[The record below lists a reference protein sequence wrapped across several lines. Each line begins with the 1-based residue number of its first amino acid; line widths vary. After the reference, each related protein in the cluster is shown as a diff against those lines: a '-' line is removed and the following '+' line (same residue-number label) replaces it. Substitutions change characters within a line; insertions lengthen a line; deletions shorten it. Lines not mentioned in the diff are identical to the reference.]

1 MDGLHIVANLYRCSG
16 DARYLTDAAAL
27 RRISLDS
34 IEKAGLTILGDL
46 FHSFDGGGG
55 TTGCVVLAESHV
67 AVHTWPEL
75 NSVTLDVYVCNYT
88 RDNGDRARAVVDE
101 LVALFKPEDVVR
113 HEVPRDRQ
121 YMYEHLNGDFGFF
134 IRSSK
139 RLGAWKTKFQDLEI
153 HESPQFGKLFRL
165 DGCFM
170 TSEKEEFVYHECMTH
185 PAATAHPAPKKALI
199 IGGGDGG
206 AAEELLKHPALE
218 SVTMVELDGDV
229 IDIAKEH
236 FQIIHRGVFDD
247 PRLKLI
253 VDDGMKFIAETE
265 ERFDLIVLDLPDPI
279 GPATALYEEPF
290 FRDCRRALAPGGAV
304 TLHIG
309 PPWSKPDRVRAHAER
324 LANVFPIVRPFSVY
338 IPLYGT
344 LYAMAVCSDTLDP
357 LAVSAAEV
365 EKRLAKRGVAE
376 LRYYNGA
383 IHHGLFALPNF
394 VRELTAATER
404 SRIVPKRRAAGG
416 K

>member
-1 MDGLHIVANLYRCSG
+1 MDGLHIVANLYRCQG
-16 DARYLTDAAAL
+16 DARYLTDAALL
-27 RRISLDS
+27 RRFCFDS
-34 IEKAGLTILGDL
+34 IGESGLTVLGDL
-46 FHSFDGGGG
+46 FHQFDGGG

-75 NSVTLDVYVCNYT
+75 AGVTLDVYVCNYT
-88 RDNGDRARAVVDE
+88 RDNSDRARAVVDGF
-101 LVALFKPEDVVR
+101 LRLFEPEDFVR
-113 HEVPRDRQ
+113 HEVPRDQ
-121 YMYEHLNGDFGFF
+121 QHLYEHLNGDFGFF
-134 IRSSK
+134 IRSSQ
-139 RLGAWKTKFQDLEI
+139 RLGAWQTKFQELEI
-153 HESPQFGKLFRL
+153 HETPQFGKLFRL

-170 TSEKEEFVYHECMTH
+170 TSEREEFVYHECMIH
-185 PAATAHPAPKKALI
+185 PAGVAHPAPKKALI

-206 AAEELLKHPALE
+206 AAEEFLKHPSLE
-218 SVTMVELDGDV
+218 SVTLVELDGDV
-229 IDIAKEH
+229 IDIAKQH
-236 FQIIHRGVFDD
+236 FGAIHHGVFDN

-253 VDDGMKFIAETE
+253 VDDGMKFLAETD
-265 ERFDLIVLDLPDPI
+265 ERFDLIVLDLPDPT

-309 PPWSKPDRVRAHAER
+309 PPWSKPERVRAHAER
-324 LANVFPIVRPFSVY
+324 LANVFPIVRPFAVY

-344 LYAMAVCSDTLDP
+344 LYAMAVCSDSLDP

-365 EKRLAKRGVAE
+365 EKRLAKRGVGG
-376 LRYYNGA
+376 RQYYNGA
-383 IHHGLFALPNF
+383 VHHGLFALPNF

-404 SRIVPKRRAAGG
+404 PRIVPKRRAAGV

>member
-1 MDGLHIVANLYRCSG
+1 LDGLHIVANLYRCSG

-46 FHSFDGGGG
+46 FHEFDGGG

-88 RDNGDRARAVVDE
+88 RDNGDRARAVVDD
-101 LVALFKPEDVVR
+101 LVGLFKPEDVVR
-113 HEVPRDRQ
+113 HEVPRDQ
-121 YMYEHLNGDFGFF
+121 QHMYEHLNGDFGFF

-170 TSEKEEFVYHECMTH
+170 TSEKEEFVYHECMIH
-185 PAATAHPAPKKALI
+185 PAATAHPAPRKALI

-206 AAEELLKHPALE
+206 AAEELLKHPSLE

-229 IDIAKEH
+229 IDIAREH
-236 FQIIHRGVFDD
+236 FEVIHRGVFDD

-253 VDDGMKFIAETE
+253 VDDGMKFLAATD

-290 FRDCRRALAPGGAV
+290 FRDCQRALAPGGAV

-309 PPWSKPDRVRAHAER
+309 PPWSKPERVRSHAER
-324 LANVFPIVRPFSVY
+324 LANVFPVVRPFTVY

-365 EKRLAKRGVAE
+365 EKRLAKRGVGDR
-376 LRYYNGA
+376 RYYNGA

-404 SRIVPKRRAAGG
+404 PRIVPKRRVAGG

>member
-1 MDGLHIVANLYRCSG
+1 
-16 DARYLTDAAAL
+16 
-27 RRISLDS
+27 
-34 IEKAGLTILGDL
+34 
-46 FHSFDGGGG
+46 
-55 TTGCVVLAESHV
+55 
-67 AVHTWPEL
+67 
-75 NSVTLDVYVCNYT
+75 VCNYT
-88 RDNGDRARAVVDE
+88 RDNGDRARAVVDDFVG
-101 LVALFKPEDVVR
+101 LLRPEEVVR
-113 HEVPRDRQ
+113 HDVPRDKQ
-121 YMYEHLNGDFGFF
+121 YMYEYLNGDFGFF
-134 IRSSK
+134 IRSAK
-139 RLGAWKTKFQDLEI
+139 RLGAWRTKFQDLEI
-153 HESPQFGKLFRL
+153 HDSPQFGKLFRL

-170 TSEKEEFVYHECMTH
+170 TSEKEEFVYHECMIH
-185 PAATAHPAPKKALI
+185 PAAVAHPAPKKGLI

-206 AAEELLKHPALE
+206 AAEELLKHPSME
-218 SVTMVELDGDV
+218 SVTLVELDGDV
-229 IDIAKEH
+229 IDIARQH
-236 FQIIHRGVFDD
+236 FGAIHRGVFDD
-247 PRLKLI
+247 PRLKLVI
-253 VDDGMKFIAETE
+253 DDGLKFLAETD

-309 PPWSKPDRVRAHAER
+309 PPWSKPERVRSHAER

-357 LAVSAAEV
+357 LAVSATEV
-365 EKRLAKRGVAE
+365 EKRLAKRGVRE

-394 VRELTAATER
+394 VRELVAATER
-404 SRIVPKRRAAGG
+404 ARIVPKRRAAGG

>member
-27 RRISLDS
+27 RRFCFDS
-34 IEKAGLTILGDL
+34 IENAGLTILGDL
-46 FHSFDGGGG
+46 FHAFDGGG

-101 LVALFKPEDVVR
+101 LVGLFKPEDVVR

-170 TSEKEEFVYHECMTH
+170 TSEKEEFVYHECMIH

-206 AAEELLKHPALE
+206 AAEELLKHPSLE

-229 IDIAKEH
+229 IEIAKEH
-236 FQIIHRGVFDD
+236 FGVIHRGVFDN
-247 PRLKLI
+247 PRLRVI
-253 VDDGMKFIAETE
+253 VDDGMKFLAETD

-309 PPWSKPDRVRAHAER
+309 PPWSKPERVRAHAER
-324 LANVFPIVRPFSVY
+324 LANVFPIVRPFAVY

-365 EKRLAKRGVAE
+365 EKRLAKRAVGE

-383 IHHGLFALPNF
+383 IHLGLFALPNF

-404 SRIVPKRRAAGG
+404 PRIVPKRRIAGG